1 MNTYVFSPFDV
12 MPYIILLFILLLINY
27 KRISDARKLKYMFL
41 TILIFACIRYGIG
54 FDYFTYKIIIEDIGI
69 DYQLLRFSFLS
80 RVLVLIARD
89 TYFQVFFILGS
100 LLTIAPVYY
109 VCKKIS
115 INPVMSFWVYVLN
128 PLFFLDGMGIV
139 RNAIAF
145 SFILLSVYFFIESK
159 TKGKQY
165 IFLSAGCIVAGFFF
179 HNAAFVGIFVYP
191 IYFLSSKRLSN
202 ISLYI
207 VSIIL
212 SIAGSIYIVKFLGSY
227 GFFERAFIYATE
239 KEHTGGG
246 TMTYIINGM
255 GIVFLLL
262 WNSISKH
269 GALAQYWLKLNNVG
283 VCLWNIL
290 LPLDVILAERV
301 ATFYLLFSI
310 LLVPYVAKTYSSK
323 SVITQAIYPFFLLF
337 FISSFALSIMGHL
350 KNREDMANLPYQT
363 IFYYKHYKNINRFY

>member
-54 FDYFTYKIIIEDIGI
+54 FDYFTYKIIIEDIGV

-80 RVLVLIARD
+80 RLLVLIARN

-100 LLTIAPVYY
+100 LLTIVPVYY

-115 INPVMSFWVYVLN
+115 INPVMSLLVYILN
-128 PLFFLDGMGIV
+128 PLFFLAGMGIV

-145 SFILLSVYFFIESK
+145 SFILLSAFFFVESK
-159 TKGKQY
+159 TKVKKY
-165 IFLSAGCIVAGFFF
+165 IFFSAGCIVVGFFF
-179 HNAAFVGIFVYP
+179 HSSAFVGLLIYP
-191 IYFLSSKRLSN
+191 IYYLSSTRITN
-202 ISLYI
+202 FSLYI

-212 SIAGSIYIVKFLGSY
+212 SIAGSIYIVEFLGSY

-262 WNSISKH
+262 WNRISKH
-269 GALAQYWLKLNNVG
+269 GTLAQYWLKLNNVG

-290 LPLDVILAERV
+290 LPLDVVLAGRI

-363 IFYYKHYKNINRFY
+363 IFYYNHYKNISRFY